1 MKLLHLFQ
9 LYLCVFVGLAIY
21 KSYAV
26 FYDCEDARYLSLSSV
41 MHLLGRVYPGCQ
53 QVDIQTEWVICE
65 VNNEQDAIM
74 LTEGSS
80 TCGQSTCPDGSMMK
94 TCYPVSSS
102 HSAHQYDCVCESVLN
117 PDMIEDETYW
127 GDWEKGTWND
137 YVHRRQL
144 LIGTPPTC
152 LMEEYLKKDF
162 AAIIYTAG
170 FTDPDSLYSA
180 SSDHGWFHEA
190 FRARF
195 GAHTS
200 AACAWCAANGDSALW
215 LQISLPV
222 HPVYLVRG
230 TMIKKRCDWPFDDQ
244 RPNVIDITTSSDDLN
259 WQDVLLSHD
268 ITNSYTNGETSV
280 WFDSASTNR
289 YWKIHIVEFHAG
301 ASMKCD
307 LLGYQ
312 M

>member
-1 MKLLHLFQ
+1 MKLLQCQ
-9 LYLCVFVGLAIY
+9 LYFCVFAGLAIY
-21 KSYAV
+21 ESYAV

-80 TCGQSTCPDGSMMK
+80 TCGQSACPDGSMMK

-117 PDMIEDETYW
+117 PDMIKDETYW

-137 YVHRRQL
+137 YVHSRQL

-152 LMEEYLKKDF
+152 LMEEYLKRDF
-162 AAIIYTAG
+162 VAIIYTAG

-180 SSDHGWFHEA
+180 SSDNGWYHEA

-200 AACAWCAANGDSALW
+200 LACAWRAANGDSARW

-230 TMIKKRCDWPFDDQ
+230 AMIIERCDWPFEGQ
-244 RPNVIDITTSSDDLN
+244 RPNVIHVTTSSDDVN

-289 YWKIHIVEFHAG
+289 YWKIHIVQFHDEP
-301 ASMKCD
+301 SMKCD